1 MLVDTRS
8 LTADG
13 PFFETILKG
22 EQFFDVDRYPEVLFV
37 SRQFHWVSDT
47 EGLLIG
53 DLTLRDVTREV
64 GFHVQL
70 VTPDPAGTLYDQ
82 EKLKVKATTLL
93 SRAQF
98 GIDALSPVLGD
109 AVSLCMEI
117 EALRYR
123 SM

>member
-1 MLVDTRS
+1 MSVADLRS
-8 LTADG
+8 CISKH
-13 PFFETILKG
+13 F
-22 EQFFDVDRYPEVLFV
+22 Q
-37 SRQFHWVSDT
+37 WVSDT

-70 VTPDPAGTLYDQ
+70 LKSEPVSSRHDQ

-98 GIDALSPVLGD
+98 GIDAMSPVLGD